1 MYLLKIIMYKFDIE
15 EHGYLHSRGT
25 HATTVIVVDHVGSK
39 KDKLQLNSPKH
50 SSSPNLKVEMTYV

>member
-1 MYLLKIIMYKFDIE
+1 MYVLKVIMYKFDKE

-25 HATTVIVVDHVGSK
+25 HATTVNVVDHVGSK
-39 KDKLQLNSPKH
+39 KDKLQIKFPKH